1 MSADLNATPGATT
14 GTGDIYVLCEARGDD
29 FRPATYELLSA
40 ARGLGA
46 AAGGGATA
54 GAPGGRTVAVAVGS
68 DAALAGKLEGLAD
81 RVLTLTA
88 PGLTPFMADTWV
100 EALAGVI
107 SGGAPRAVL
116 FGESGRTRE
125 LLPRLAARLGAWGL
139 SNCVD
144 LKAAA
149 DEDGGTGSGGSGGGA
164 GGGTGGG
171 AAIGALGGARLVP
184 RPAFGGKA
192 YVTHL
197 VPAEGL
203 LLAAFRPHS
212 FDANAVPG
220 GFVTAVEDVF
230 TQVGASRVELVER
243 TEGGPRKADLTEA
256 AVVVTGGRGMKGR
269 ENFGLLEDLA
279 AALEGAVGY
288 SRALVDAG
296 LADHAYQVGK
306 SGKTVSPTLYIA
318 CGVSGAIHHIMG
330 MDTSKVVVAINTDPT
345 APIFDYADYGV
356 VGDCLQVLPAL
367 TEQVRAVTR

>member
-1 MSADLNATPGATT
+1 MSADLNTSAAATT
-14 GTGDIYVLCEARGDD
+14 CTGAIYVLCEARSDD
-29 FRPATYELLSA
+29 FRPATYELLAA

-46 AAGGGATA
+46 AAAGAATT
-54 GAPGGRTVAVAVGS
+54 GAPGGGTVALVAGADV
-68 DAALAGKLEGLAD
+68 ALAGKLEGLAD
-81 RVLTLTA
+81 RVLTLAA
-88 PGLTPFMADTWV
+88 PGLAPFMADSWV

-139 SNCVD
+139 TNCVD
-144 LKAAA
+144 LRAAA
-149 DEDGGTGSGGSGGGA
+149 DEEGGPGGA
-164 GGGTGGG
+164 GGG
-171 AAIGALGGARLVP
+171 ALLVR

-192 YVTHL
+192 YVTNV

-212 FDANAVPG
+212 FDQNAAPAG
-220 GFVTAVEDVF
+220 LATAVEEV
-230 TQVGASRVELVER
+230 TVEVAASRVELVER
-243 TEGGPRKADLTEA
+243 TEGGPRKVDLTEA
-256 AVVVTGGRGMKGR
+256 AVVVTGGRGMKGA

-330 MDTSKVVVAINTDPT
+330 MDTAKVVVAINTDPT

-356 VGDCLQVLPAL
+356 LGDCLQVLPAL
-367 TEQVRAVTR
+367 TEEVRAVTK

>member
-1 MSADLNATPGATT
+1 MSADVNATASAPATT
-14 GTGDIYVLCEARGDD
+14 GSGAIYVLCEARGDD
-29 FRPATYELLSA
+29 FRPATYELLA
-40 ARGLGA
+40 VARGLAAAAATSGA
-46 AAGGGATA
+46 VAGGG
-54 GAPGGRTVAVAVGS
+54 TVALVAGS
-68 DAALAGKLEGLAD
+68 DVAQAARLEGLAD
-81 RVLTLTA
+81 TVLTLTA
-88 PGLTPFMADTWV
+88 PGLMPYTADPWV
-100 EALAGVI
+100 EALGAVI
-107 SGGAPRAVL
+107 GDRAPRAVL

-149 DEDGGTGSGGSGGGA
+149 DGGAPAGGGDASGGAGGSAASGGSGGD
-164 GGGTGGG
+164 
-171 AAIGALGGARLVP
+171 LQVR
-184 RPAFGGKA
+184 RPAYGGKA
-192 YVTHL
+192 YVTNT
-197 VPAEGL
+197 VPADGL

-220 GFVTAVEDVF
+220 GLVTVVEEVA
-230 TQVGASRVELVER
+230 TPAGASRVEVVAR
-243 TEGGPRKADLTEA
+243 TESGPRKADLTEA
-256 AVVVTGGRGMKGR
+256 AVVVTGGRGMKGA

-330 MDTSKVVVAINTDPT
+330 MDTAKVVVAINTDPT

-356 VGDCLQVLPAL
+356 LGDCLQVLPAL
-367 TEQVRAVTR
+367 TERVRAVTN